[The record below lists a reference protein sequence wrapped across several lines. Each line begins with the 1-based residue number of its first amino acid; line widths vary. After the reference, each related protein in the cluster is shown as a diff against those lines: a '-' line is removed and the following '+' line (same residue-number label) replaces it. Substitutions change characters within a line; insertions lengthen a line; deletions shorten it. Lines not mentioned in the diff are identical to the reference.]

1 MSLIITIGR
10 QFGSGG
16 RDVGEKVA
24 EYFNIPFYDKE
35 LVELAAQ
42 KSNISKEALKEGRAT
57 YGRPWIFREVRHY
70 LTTGEV
76 LPQPTVVERVEI
88 AKRHLRKSVEIK
100 GEYVGVLEMR
110 RHLSNYFKG
119 LPDFKQTRLQLV
131 TLTDIPALMA
141 TLDSIAERW
150 GDFDTSQVVPA
161 PLSHEL

>member
-1 MSLIITIGR
+1 
-10 QFGSGG
+10 
-16 RDVGEKVA
+16 
-24 EYFNIPFYDKE
+24 
-35 LVELAAQ
+35 
-42 KSNISKEALKEGRAT
+42 
-57 YGRPWIFREVRHY
+57 
-70 LTTGEV
+70 
-76 LPQPTVVERVEI
+76 
-88 AKRHLRKSVEIK
+88 VEIK

-141 TLDSIAERW
+141 TLDSLTERW